1 MTLVRVLLVYS
12 FSSLAALVSAAFLP
26 SHHRAASLSVI
37 GSGGEDDNASSM
49 ALFSSPPG
57 GAGRAKAR
65 RTLKKRRKR
74 KKDVAT
80 NEKDDFPW
88 DTADIRPLVRSSRI
102 EAGEDYWID
111 EEDLKKSLERDE
123 AIANRKA
130 MEGEIPKEKLR
141 TEVVAP
147 YKQNWI
153 GLFSVGIVTLAVII
167 NKFPELLQT
176 PVIPI
181 PDL

>member
-1 MTLVRVLLVYS
+1 LT
-12 FSSLAALVSAAFLP
+12 FLACFLDHNILVSAAFLTP
-26 SHHRAASLSVI
+26 HRASSVHRSANDFSTI
-37 GSGGEDDNASSM
+37 
-49 ALFSSPPG
+49 ALFSTPG
-57 GAGRAKAR
+57 GRAKAR
-65 RTLKKRRKR
+65 RTLKKRPR
-74 KKDVAT
+74 KKKKVV
-80 NEKDDFPW
+80 EIKEDDFPW
-88 DTADIRPLVRSSRI
+88 DKAELRPIVRANAI

-111 EEDLKKSLERDE
+111 EADLKKSIERDQ
-123 AIANRKA
+123 AIQNRKA
-130 MEGEIPKEKLR
+130 MEGEIPQEKLR

-167 NKFPELLQT
+167 NKFPELLQS

>member
-1 MTLVRVLLVYS
+1 LRPIVR
-12 FSSLAALVSAAFLP
+12 A
-26 SHHRAASLSVI
+26 
-37 GSGGEDDNASSM
+37 NA
-49 ALFSSPPG
+49 
-57 GAGRAKAR
+57 
-65 RTLKKRRKR
+65 
-74 KKDVAT
+74 
-80 NEKDDFPW
+80 
-88 DTADIRPLVRSSRI
+88 I

-111 EEDLKKSLERDE
+111 EADLKKSIERDQ
-123 AIANRKA
+123 AIQNRKA
-130 MEGEIPKEKLR
+130 MEGEIPQEKLR

-167 NKFPELLQT
+167 NKFPELLQS